1 MKINFVLYGLK
12 VDQPHLSLSFYQYS
26 IAFLDF
32 EYYGTP
38 TPPPWKICLKV
49 HMYVRKEV
57 IEFNKINY
65 IALKY
70 LDLV

>member
-12 VDQPHLSLSFYQYS
+12 VDQPDLTLSFYQYS

-38 TPPPWKICLKV
+38 PPTLEDMLKG
-49 HMYVRKEV
+49 MYVRKEV